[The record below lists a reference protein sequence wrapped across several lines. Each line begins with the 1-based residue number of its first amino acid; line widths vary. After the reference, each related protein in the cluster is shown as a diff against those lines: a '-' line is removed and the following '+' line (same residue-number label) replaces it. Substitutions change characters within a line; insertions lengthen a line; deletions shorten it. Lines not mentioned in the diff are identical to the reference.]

1 MQNYYFAF
9 YNKNNNFIHPR
20 KFLVNSENGIS
31 GQFIST
37 TWFNYSITD
46 IDDTTIQILQNYNP
60 KLGIQNL
67 DSSKIILEG
76 TIDKD
81 TIQRA
86 CNQNRAALFKNKNLH
101 YIDTEV
107 NAITKSYSPPG
118 IITLRIKTFYDRSNK
133 DNLIHTFTLPEF
145 NI

>member
-1 MQNYYFAF
+1 MNNYYFAF

-37 TWFNYSITD
+37 TWFNYPIKN
-46 IDDTTIQILQNYNP
+46 INDTTIQILQNYNP

-76 TIDKD
+76 IIAKETIE
-81 TIQRA
+81 RA
-86 CNQNRAALFKNKNLH
+86 CNQNRAALFKNNNLN

-107 NAITKSYSPPG
+107 NPITKSNSPPG
-118 IITLRIKTFYDRSNK
+118 IITIRIKTFYDDCNN
-133 DNLIHTFTLPEF
+133 DTLIHTFTLPEF

>member
-1 MQNYYFAF
+1 MADYYFAF

-37 TWFNYSITD
+37 TWFNYPITD
-46 IDDTTIQILQNYNP
+46 IDDITIQILQNYNP
-60 KLGIQNL
+60 KLGIHNL

-81 TIQRA
+81 IIQRA
-86 CNQNRAALFKNKNLH
+86 CNQNRASLFKNNNLN

-107 NAITKSYSPPG
+107 NAITKLDYPSG
-118 IITLRIKTFYDRSNK
+118 IITIRIKTFYDDCNK

>member
-1 MQNYYFAF
+1 M
-9 YNKNNNFIHPR
+9 
-20 KFLVNSENGIS
+20 
-31 GQFIST
+31 
-37 TWFNYSITD
+37 
-46 IDDTTIQILQNYNP
+46 QNYNP

-86 CNQNRAALFKNKNLH
+86 CNQNRASLFKNNNLN

-107 NAITKSYSPPG
+107 NAITKSYSPSG

>member
-1 MQNYYFAF
+1 MADYYFAF

-37 TWFNYSITD
+37 TWFNYPITD
-46 IDDTTIQILQNYNP
+46 IDDITIQILQNYNP
-60 KLGIQNL
+60 KLGIHNL

-81 TIQRA
+81 IIQRA
-86 CNQNRAALFKNKNLH
+86 CNQNRASLFKNNNLN

-107 NAITKSYSPPG
+107 NAITKLDSPPG
-118 IITLRIKTFYDRSNK
+118 IITLRIKTFYDHSNK
-133 DNLIHTFTLPEF
+133 NNLIHTFTLPEF